1 MRKHSFNLI
10 LLKENQLIKIKFK
23 TIFAKKKMKIE
34 KFIAEIND
42 YKNRLINHNL
52 YKKINSIN
60 DLKLFMEGHVY
71 AVWDFMS
78 LVKKLQQNLTCT
90 NIPWFPSKTP
100 LAARLINDIVL
111 CEETDQFNN
120 GKYMSHFEMYISSMI
135 EIGASTKEIINFV
148 KKLEANKDLNDSI
161 LKSKIP
167 NFAKDFMIHTFNI
180 INSNKNHVI
189 AAAFTFGREDL
200 IPDIF
205 VEMVKS
211 INNKENIKCNNLIY
225 YLERHIEVDS
235 EEHGPMALKMIKELC
250 GNDEK
255 KWNEALNASILSL
268 EQRINLWNGI
278 EKSLN

>member
-1 MRKHSFNLI
+1 LRKHSFNLI

>member
-1 MRKHSFNLI
+1 
-10 LLKENQLIKIKFK
+10 
-23 TIFAKKKMKIE
+23 MKIE

-42 YKNRLINHNL
+42 YKNRLINHNI

-90 NIPWFPSKTP
+90 NIPWIPSKTP

-205 VEMVKS
+205 IEMVKS
-211 INNKENIKCNNLIY
+211 INKKENIECNNLIY
-225 YLERHIEVDS
+225 YLDRHIEVDS
-235 EEHGPMALKMIKELC
+235 EEHGPMALKMINELC
-250 GNDEK
+250 GDDEK
-255 KWNEALNASILSL
+255 KWSEALNASISSL
-268 EQRINLWNGI
+268 KQRINLWNAI
-278 EKSLN
+278 EKSIK